1 MSIAFLQFETKS
13 WCYKAHEVG
22 IVGMPVSIRGA
33 AEHTSMQLESVV
45 LGSMRPDTHL
55 SFLCA
60 HKTIGV
66 PLCVFAVYRG
76 VLIHHI
82 SSDFVG
88 VGGSRV
94 DPVV

>member
-13 WCYKAHEVG
+13 WCYRAHEVG

-66 PLCVFAVYRG
+66 PPNAQPQNAHTHIHTHTQDTHKHTQH
-76 VLIHHI
+76 VLA
-82 SSDFVG
+82 F
-88 VGGSRV
+88 
-94 DPVV
+94 